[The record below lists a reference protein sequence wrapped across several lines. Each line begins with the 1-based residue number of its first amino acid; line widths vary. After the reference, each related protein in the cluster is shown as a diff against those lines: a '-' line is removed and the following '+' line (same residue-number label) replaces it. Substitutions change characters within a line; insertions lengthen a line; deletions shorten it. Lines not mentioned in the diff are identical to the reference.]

1 MAEKNTSQNKF
12 VKKKKIGVLFSTVDN
27 PFYDSLLQG
36 MKEHIDDLGNE
47 FEIVFRETV
56 FSVPAQCK
64 KLKELVGMDLSGLI
78 LTPIDNPEVLEQL
91 VPYYD
96 KNIPIVTLNSDLPR
110 SRRLAFVGSDNFK
123 CGRASGELLK
133 LITGGR
139 GEVAV
144 VTGSRDFVGHEK
156 RIAGFK
162 EYLKENCP
170 KLTIE
175 DIIECKNDD
184 YTAYDL
190 TNRLLLA
197 YPTLSALYFTAGGVF
212 GACKALDQMTVPRNI
227 SVVAFDITERTKE
240 YMKKGIITAA
250 LVQDPVGQGKKAM
263 EILCN
268 HISYGKDPE
277 SEQVLFPVT
286 VILKEMVS

>member
-1 MAEKNTSQNKF
+1 MAEKKSSE
-12 VKKKKIGVLFSTVDN
+12 KKKKIGVLFSTHESL
-27 PFYDSLLQG
+27 FYDSLLEGIQAYL
-36 MKEHIDDLGNE
+36 DDSSFDG
-47 FEIVFRETV
+47 EIIYELTP
-56 FSVPAQCK
+56 FSVEGQCK
-64 KLKELVGMDLSGLI
+64 KLQEFSNMGLSGLI
-78 LTPIDNPEVLEQL
+78 FTPIDNPEVLEQL

-96 KNIPIVTLNSDLPR
+96 KSIPIVTLNSDLPR

-133 LITGGR
+133 LVTGGR

>member
-1 MAEKNTSQNKF
+1 MAEKNSP
-12 VKKKKIGVLFSTVDN
+12 KKSKKIGVLFSTTEN
-27 PFYDSLLQG
+27 PFYTRILDGITNHIADLDDSY
-36 MKEHIDDLGNE
+36 
-47 FEIVFRETV
+47 EIVFEQTP
-56 FSVPAQCK
+56 FSVEAQCR
-64 KLKELVGMDLSGLI
+64 KLNKMMDMGLSGLI
-78 LTPIDNPEVLEQL
+78 LTPIDNPEVQEHL

-96 KNIPIVTLNSDLPR
+96 KDIPIININTDLPR
-110 SRRLAFVGSDNFK
+110 SRRLAFVGSDNYK

-144 VTGSRDFVGHEK
+144 VTGSRDFAGHEL

-162 EYLKENCP
+162 DYLRENCP
-170 KLTIE
+170 KITIE

-197 YPTLSALYFTAGGVF
+197 HPTLSAFYFTAGGVF

-227 SVVAFDITERTKE
+227 SVVAFDVTERTKE
-240 YMKKGIITAA
+240 YLKKGIITAA
-250 LVQDPVGQGKKAM
+250 LVQNPEDQGRRAA

-268 HISYGKDPE
+268 YISKGIKPE
-277 SEQVLFPVT
+277 SEQVIFPVT
-286 VILKEMVS
+286 VMLKEMVM